1 MVHRLLT
8 VLAVAVFLPLSGMA
22 EEPTIAPN
30 DNLVLDGVPP
40 IPVSIAEKAR
50 RYTDFRLGIFA
61 AWHPS
66 ERKLLI
72 LTRFAETAQVHEVA
86 GPGADRRQLTFFPD
100 AVTGAEYPKDDDSY
114 VLINKSAGGNEFS
127 QNYRLDLD
135 TGDITLLTD
144 GSSKNSA
151 GIFSNDGRL
160 VYTSTRR
167 TRKDTDFYIV
177 DPKDPKSDRLLTESS
192 GGGWSPL
199 DWSPDGKQILVVEY
213 VSITDSNLWLI
224 DAATGQ
230 KTLLT
235 PKPQDGTQV
244 SYSGG
249 LFGTD
254 GLGIYTATDKGAE
267 FRRLTYIDLRT
278 RQPDVLS
285 GDIPWDVEQFDLSAD
300 GKYLAFVTNEAGSSI
315 LHVLDTA
322 TRKPVP
328 SPKLPPGVIGAL
340 DWHPKLNELAFSLA
354 SARSPAD
361 TYTWKPGAPE
371 ITRWTFSE
379 TGGLNPAN
387 FSEANP
393 IRWKSFDGREITG
406 FLYKPAPTFSGK
418 RPVIINIHGGPESQ
432 YRPGYLGR
440 NNYYLNELGVVLIF
454 PNVRGSSGYGK
465 SFVKLDNGYQR
476 EDSVKDIGA
485 LIDWIA
491 TQPNLDANR
500 IMITGGSYGGY
511 MTLASSVH
519 FGDRIRCSLDVVGIS
534 NFVTFLE
541 KTENYRRDLRR
552 VEYGDERNPKMREFL
567 EKISPLN
574 AVDKITKPIF
584 IVQGANDPRVPRNEA
599 EQILKALRQKN
610 REAWFLMAKDEGHG
624 FQKKPNADFQFYAT
638 VVFIQKYLLGEG

>member
-1 MVHRLLT
+1 MVHKLFT
-8 VLAVAVFLPLSGMA
+8 VLALTVVALSSMA
-22 EEPTIAPN
+22 EETAMVPN
-30 DNLVLDGVPP
+30 ENLILDGIPP
-40 IPVSIAEKAR
+40 IPASIAENAR
-50 RYTDFRLGIFA
+50 RYTDFRLGVFSG
-61 AWHPS
+61 WHPT

-72 LTRFAETAQVHEVA
+72 LTRFADTAQAHQVA
-86 GPGADRRQLTFFPD
+86 GPGADRHQLTFFPD
-100 AVTGAEYPKDDDSY
+100 AVSGAAYAKNDSSY
-114 VLINKSAGGNEFS
+114 VLINKSVGGNEFG
-127 QNYRLDLD
+127 QTYRLDLD
-135 TGDITLLTD
+135 TGNITLLTD
-144 GSSKNSA
+144 GKSKNSA

-167 TRKDTDFYIV
+167 TGRDTDFYII
-177 DPKDPKSDRLLTESS
+177 DPKDPKSDRLLTEST

-199 DWSPDGKQILVVEY
+199 DWSPDGRQVLVMEY

-224 DAATGQ
+224 DTATGQ

-235 PKPQDGTQV
+235 PKPRDGTQV

-249 LFGTD
+249 LFSAD
-254 GLGIYTATDKGAE
+254 GLGIYTATDKGSE
-267 FRRLTYIDLRT
+267 FRRLTSIDLQT
-278 RQPDVLS
+278 RESEVLS
-285 GDIPWDVEQFDLSAD
+285 GDIPWDVEEFDLSAN
-300 GKYLAFVTNEAGSSI
+300 GKHLAFVTNEAGSSV
-315 LHVLDTA
+315 LHVFDTVSGK
-322 TRKPVP
+322 RVP
-328 SPKLPPGVIGAL
+328 SPLLPPGVVGAL
-340 DWHPKLNELAFSLA
+340 AWHPKLNELAFSLA

-361 TYTWKPGAPE
+361 TYTWKPGNGE

-406 FLYKPAPTFSGK
+406 FLYKPGPGFSGK

-440 NNYYLNELGVVLIF
+440 NNYFLNELGVALIF

-465 SFVKLDNGYQR
+465 TFVKLDNGYLR

-491 TQPNLDANR
+491 TQSDLDASR

-519 FGDRIRCSLDVVGIS
+519 FAHRIRCSLDVVGIS

-541 KTENYRRDLRR
+541 KTESYRRDLRR
-552 VEYGDERNPKMREFL
+552 VEYGDERDSKMREFL
-567 EKISPLN
+567 ERISPLSS
-574 AVDKITKPIF
+574 VDKIVKPIF

-599 EQILKALRQKN
+599 EQMLKALREK
-610 REAWFLMAKDEGHG
+610 RCEAWFLMAKDEGHG

-638 VVFIQKYLLGEG
+638 VAFIQRYLLGSG